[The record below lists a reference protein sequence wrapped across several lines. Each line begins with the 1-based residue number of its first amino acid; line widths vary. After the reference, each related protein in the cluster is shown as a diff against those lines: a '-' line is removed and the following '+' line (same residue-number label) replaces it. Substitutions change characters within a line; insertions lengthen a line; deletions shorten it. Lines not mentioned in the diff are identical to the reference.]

1 MEKVARLGCLI
12 CRKEGNP
19 FSPAELH
26 HIKDVATIG
35 GQRAS
40 HFEVIPLCVNHH
52 RIGKES
58 FHENSKGFSEKW
70 GSQRELLKETLA
82 VIKTS
87 QGICQGAPIPL
98 ADDTGAPGGVNAKIT
113 QIEQKIDQILSTKY
127 FIEPNVE

>member
-12 CRKEGNP
+12 CLKEGNP

-70 GSQRELLKETLA
+70 GSQRELLKETLELLGD
-82 VIKTS
+82 TC
-87 QGICQGAPIPL
+87 CQNKGYCEPINKVL
-98 ADDTGAPGGVNAKIT
+98 DV
-113 QIEQKIDQILSTKY
+113 QLSRESAENEL
-127 FIEPNVE
+127 I

>member
-1 MEKVARLGCLI
+1 MSTRKANKHEKSHMEKVARLGCLI
-12 CRKEGNP
+12 CLKEGNP

-70 GSQRELLKETLA
+70 GSQRELLKETLELLGD
-82 VIKTS
+82 TC
-87 QGICQGAPIPL
+87 CQNKGYCEPINKVL
-98 ADDTGAPGGVNAKIT
+98 DV
-113 QIEQKIDQILSTKY
+113 QLSRESAENEL
-127 FIEPNVE
+127 I